1 MSSRRGGGNSKGK
14 EVREVNS
21 PKVKQ
26 LSHGVADISLDSAQ
40 DDGEW
45 AVISRKSKNRAG
57 ISAAKQV
64 QLGPQNSTYKAW
76 APAHDAQKP
85 SMRNGT
91 GGSQTANSQKPAGGR
106 NARQQPNSTGG
117 FGSNFLA
124 RQHLIP
130 PPLDHGWNWQS
141 RAGKKDNNVAAGLAD
156 DNDDDNSDHMSD
168 TDEYDDELFSDE
180 FDSDSSEKSHGTRKQ
195 NRWFKKFFENLDGLS
210 GDEIGNPDRQWH
222 CPACKGGRGAI
233 DWYQGVQPLKRHAE
247 TKGSNRVKL
256 HREFAKILD
265 VELQMRGVMTQ
276 SVAAGEV
283 FGKWVGLKDEEKD
296 SKIVWPPMVVITNTR
311 LEKDESGEWIG
322 MGTEELAE
330 YFGSYPYLKTRHS
343 YGPQGHCGLSILIF
357 EASAIGHFEAE
368 LLHKNFAVQ
377 GLGRDTWD
385 CGPILFRAGGI
396 RQLYGYMAVKRDL
409 DMFNQHTEEKSKL
422 KFELRSYQEVV
433 LHSMRQVSADS
444 QQVIWLKDKLP
455 KEQRLRKDAEE
466 TNEILR
472 DKLKK
477 VQEENRILKR
487 RIKMQLEE
495 NKEEMD
501 LQEEFYKDIM
511 SHTRD

>member
-14 EVREVNS
+14 EVRDVNS

-57 ISAAKQV
+57 SSAAKQV
-64 QLGPQNSTYKAW
+64 QLGPQNSNYKAW

-106 NARQQPNSTGG
+106 NARQQPNRTGG

-141 RAGKKDNNVAAGLAD
+141 RPGKKDNNVAAALAD

-210 GDEIGNPDRQWH
+210 GGEIGNPDRQWH

-256 HREFAKILD
+256 HREFAKLLD

-283 FGKWVGLKDEEKD
+283 FGKW
-296 SKIVWPPMVVITNTR
+296 
-311 LEKDESGEWIG
+311 
-322 MGTEELAE
+322 
-330 YFGSYPYLKTRHS
+330 TRHS
-343 YGPQGHCGLSILIF
+343 YGPQGHCGMSLLIF

-368 LLHKNFAVQ
+368 LLHKNFAMQ

-396 RQLYGYMAVKRDL
+396 RQLYGYMAMKRDL
-409 DMFNQHTEEKSKL
+409 DIFNQHTEEKS
-422 KFELRSYQEVV
+422 
-433 LHSMRQVSADS
+433 
-444 QQVIWLKDKLP
+444 
-455 KEQRLRKDAEE
+455 
-466 TNEILR
+466 
-472 DKLKK
+472 
-477 VQEENRILKR
+477 
-487 RIKMQLEE
+487 
-495 NKEEMD
+495 
-501 LQEEFYKDIM
+501 
-511 SHTRD
+511 